1 MLHVSSIEWIQR
13 GKLSNITAQDG
24 SLKVSESQLTVEEI
38 ERRKPVWIAL
48 SELWL
53 DTELTDVDLHHI
65 ATIMVASSYSLSEL
79 RVICDSEIAP
89 VVYKNLLTPVGVW
102 SGFDESWLAEQIITQ
117 MNKPKRWQDA
127 LLDPLRRPF
136 IHYVGEPEWPLL
148 VLKYREIKRAQGMI
162 AL

>member
-1 MLHVSSIEWIQR
+1 M
-13 GKLSNITAQDG
+13 
-24 SLKVSESQLTVEEI
+24 SESLLTPEEI
-38 ERRKPVWIAL
+38 ERRKPVWFAL

-53 DTELTDVDLHHI
+53 DTELSDSDLHHI
-65 ATIMVASSYSLSEL
+65 ATQMVDSGYSLNEL

-102 SGFDESWLAEQIITQ
+102 SGFDESWLAQQIITQ

-136 IHYVGEPEWPLL
+136 IHYAGESEWPLL
-148 VLKYREIKRAQGMI
+148 VLKYREIKRARNRI
-162 AL
+162 EL

>member
-1 MLHVSSIEWIQR
+1 M
-13 GKLSNITAQDG
+13 
-24 SLKVSESQLTVEEI
+24 SESQLTPQEI
-38 ERRKPVWIAL
+38 EHRKPVWFAL

-53 DTELTDVDLHHI
+53 DTELTDNDIHHI
-65 ATIMVASSYSLSEL
+65 ATVMVDSGYTLSEL

-102 SGFDESWLAEQIITQ
+102 SGFDESWLAQQIINQ
-117 MNKPKRWQDA
+117 INKPKRWQDA

-136 IHYVGEPEWPLL
+136 VHYASESEWPLL

-162 AL
+162 EL